1 MLDGRGIA
9 LGPSFRGLHA
19 IWRGDDEALAEVVVP
34 EALVETADGLPIHP
48 AVLDSCFQ
56 LLGATFTGE
65 GTSGGFLPLSVDR
78 LRFWRRPGARFF
90 CHARI
95 ADSGPSREVGIG
107 PSSEE
112 PRL

>member
-19 IWRGDDEALAEVVVP
+19 IWRGDVEALAVVVVP

-48 AVLDSCFQ
+48 AALNSCFQ

-65 GTSGGFLPLSVDR
+65 GTRSAERRVGKESVSTCR
-78 LRFWRRPGARFF
+78 SRRSPY
-90 CHARI
+90 HKTI
-95 ADSGPSREVGIG
+95 QETEIVT
-107 PSSEE
+107 
-112 PRL
+112 

>member
-19 IWRGDDEALAEVVVP
+19 IWRGDGEALAEVVVP

-95 ADSGPSREVGIG
+95 AEIG
-107 PSSEE
+107 RAPV
-112 PRL
+112 